1 MKSKRF
7 FFHFRKTTGELTL
20 HWNRKCIPI
29 KNIRCEVPV
38 ETKWNPQQ
46 PKVVLQGF
54 AKYAII
60 KEDEALMTNEIPIG
74 MKEYLSNTG
83 EWKDVLLPSEWES
96 NTKVRI
102 KTLTN

>member
-1 MKSKRF
+1 MKAKRF

-20 HWNRKCIPI
+20 HWNKKCIPI

-38 ETKWNPQQ
+38 ETKWNTIQ

-60 KEDEALMTNEIPIG
+60 NEDEALMTNEIPIG

-83 EWKDVLLPSEWES
+83 EWKDVLLPSEWEED
-96 NTKVRI
+96 TKIRI
-102 KTLTN
+102 KKL